1 MATNSSAHEETFRH
15 LREVRAKAMEH
26 YLLAQQFHTERRELI
41 RGLIKDGVSQAEIAR
56 EMGVTRQAIQ
66 KMLA

>member
-1 MATNSSAHEETFRH
+1 MTTSTANHEETFRH
-15 LREVRAKAMEH
+15 LRDVRAKALEH
-26 YLLAQQFHTERRELI
+26 YVLAQQFHSERRELI

-56 EMGVTRQAIQ
+56 EMGVTRQAVQ